1 MKRIYRALLLVISI
15 ITIANIPVGAQ
26 VNTPYSMYG
35 YGILGDRATSMQRQM
50 GSVGYAMNSGR
61 QINVMNPA
69 SYAAID
75 SLTFLFDMGAD
86 LSFLWSKEGASRK
99 TTIGGGVDYVTMQ
112 FPLCKFM
119 GASIG
124 LLPYSSVGY
133 AFGNDIRHGA
143 MENQGTG
150 GINEAY
156 LGISGKVKGFSV
168 GANIA
173 YSFGNI
179 RNDVFSRPETSGETL
194 FEHLMEIRDWNIL
207 IGAQY
212 TAPLSRSDRLTLGL
226 TYSPRKSL
234 HGNAWVT
241 QQETQST
248 NVPDTVGQ
256 IRLGGNYYT
265 PNCFGAGVSF
275 VHERTSRF
283 LVEFDFTFQ
292 EWSKSKY
299 APIVDTDDPSRI
311 VFAGMKFNNR
321 TRFALGAE
329 YVPDIRG
336 SYGKRIAYRLGGYYS
351 TDYLKIQSNSVREY
365 GVTAGVGLHTPGDK
379 TLVNIGLEWKHRDS
393 HPVALVAEN
402 YLNITVGINFNE
414 VWFWKRKIR

>member
-1 MKRIYRALLLVISI
+1 M
-15 ITIANIPVGAQ
+15 TVGIEAVSAQ

-35 YGILGDRATSMQRQM
+35 YGLIGDRATSMQRQM

-69 SYAAID
+69 SYASID

-86 LSFLWSKEGASRK
+86 LSFIWSKEGDTK
-99 TTIGGGVDYVTMQ
+99 NKNIGGGLDYVTMQ

-133 AFGNDIRHGA
+133 AFGNEISHGA

-156 LGISGKVKGFSV
+156 FGLSGKYAGFSL

-173 YSFGNI
+173 YAFGNI
-179 RNDVFSRPETSGETL
+179 QNDVYSRPATSGESL
-194 FEHLMEIRDWNIL
+194 FEHVMEIRDWSLL

-212 TAPLSRSDRLTLGL
+212 TKKLSRYDRMTLGL
-226 TYSPRKSL
+226 TYSPKKSL
-234 HGNAWVT
+234 HGNTWVT

-248 NVPDTVGQ
+248 TVPDTVGQ
-256 IRLGGNYYT
+256 MKLGGNFYT

-275 VHERTSRF
+275 VHERISR
-283 LVEFDFTFQ
+283 LMVEFDFTFQ
-292 EWSKSKY
+292 EWSKAKY
-299 APIVDTDDPSRI
+299 APIVDLDDPSKI
-311 VFAGMKFNNR
+311 VFAGMNFNNR

-329 YVPDIRG
+329 YVPDMRG

-351 TDYLKIQSNSVREY
+351 SDYLSIRSNSVREY

-379 TLVNIGLEWKHRDS
+379 TLINIGLEWKHRDS
-393 HPVALVAEN
+393 HPVSLVSEN

-414 VWFWKRKIR
+414 VWFWQRKIR

>member
-1 MKRIYRALLLVISI
+1 M
-15 ITIANIPVGAQ
+15 TVGIEAVSAQ

-35 YGILGDRATSMQRQM
+35 YGLIGDRATSMQRQM
-50 GSVGYAMNSGR
+50 GSVGYAMSSGR

-69 SYAAID
+69 SYASID

-86 LSFLWSKEGASRK
+86 LSFIWSKEGDTK
-99 TTIGGGVDYVTMQ
+99 NKNIGGGLDYVTMQ

-133 AFGNDIRHGA
+133 AFGNEISHGA

-156 LGISGKVKGFSV
+156 FGLSGKYAGLSL

-173 YSFGNI
+173 YAFGNI
-179 RNDVFSRPETSGETL
+179 QNDVYSRPATSGETL
-194 FEHLMEIRDWNIL
+194 FEHVMEIRDWSLL

-212 TAPLSRSDRLTLGL
+212 TKKLSRYDRLTLGL
-226 TYSPRKSL
+226 TYSPKKSL
-234 HGNAWVT
+234 HGNTWVT

-248 NVPDTVGQ
+248 TVPDTVGQ
-256 IRLGGNYYT
+256 MKLGGNFYT

-275 VHERTSRF
+275 VHERISR
-283 LVEFDFTFQ
+283 LMVEFDFTFQ
-292 EWSKSKY
+292 EWSKAKY
-299 APIVDTDDPSRI
+299 APIVDLDDPSKI
-311 VFAGMKFNNR
+311 VFAGMNFNNR

-329 YVPDIRG
+329 YVPDMRG

-351 TDYLKIQSNSVREY
+351 SDYLSIRSNSVREY

-379 TLVNIGLEWKHRDS
+379 TLINIGLEWKHRDS
-393 HPVALVAEN
+393 HPVSLVSEN

-414 VWFWKRKIR
+414 VWFWQRKIR

>member
-1 MKRIYRALLLVISI
+1 M
-15 ITIANIPVGAQ
+15 TVGIEAVSAQ

-35 YGILGDRATSMQRQM
+35 YGLIGDRATSMQRQM

-69 SYAAID
+69 SYASID

-86 LSFLWSKEGASRK
+86 LSFIWSKEGDTK
-99 TTIGGGVDYVTMQ
+99 NKNIGGGLDYVTMQ

-133 AFGNDIRHGA
+133 AFGNEISHGA

-156 LGISGKVKGFSV
+156 FGLSGKFAGFSL

-173 YSFGNI
+173 YAFGNI
-179 RNDVFSRPETSGETL
+179 QNDVYSRPATSGETL
-194 FEHLMEIRDWNIL
+194 FEHVMEIRDWSLL

-212 TAPLSRSDRLTLGL
+212 TKKLSRYDRMTLGL
-226 TYSPRKSL
+226 TYSPKKSL
-234 HGNAWVT
+234 HGNTWVT

-248 NVPDTVGQ
+248 TVPDTVGQ
-256 IRLGGNYYT
+256 MKLGGNFYT
-265 PNCFGAGVSF
+265 PSCFGAGVSF
-275 VHERTSRF
+275 VHERVSR
-283 LVEFDFTFQ
+283 LMVEFDFTFQ
-292 EWSKSKY
+292 EWSKAKY
-299 APIVDTDDPSRI
+299 APIVDLDDPSKI
-311 VFAGMKFNNR
+311 VFAGMNFNNR

-329 YVPDIRG
+329 YVPDMRG
-336 SYGKRIAYRLGGYYS
+336 SYGKRVAYRIGGYYS
-351 TDYLKIQSNSVREY
+351 SDYLSIRNNSVREY

-379 TLVNIGLEWKHRDS
+379 TLINIGLEWKHRDS
-393 HPVALVAEN
+393 HPVSLVSEN

-414 VWFWKRKIR
+414 VWFWQRKIR

>member
-1 MKRIYRALLLVISI
+1 M
-15 ITIANIPVGAQ
+15 TVGIEAVSAQ

-35 YGILGDRATSMQRQM
+35 YGLIGDRATSMQRQM
-50 GSVGYAMNSGR
+50 GSVGYAMSSGR

-69 SYAAID
+69 SYASID

-86 LSFLWSKEGASRK
+86 LSFIWSKEGDTK
-99 TTIGGGVDYVTMQ
+99 NKNIGGGLDYVTMQ

-133 AFGNDIRHGA
+133 AFGNEISHGA

-156 LGISGKVKGFSV
+156 FGLSGKYAGFSL

-173 YSFGNI
+173 YAFGNI
-179 RNDVFSRPETSGETL
+179 QNDVYSRPATSGETL
-194 FEHLMEIRDWNIL
+194 FEHVMEIRDWSLL

-212 TAPLSRSDRLTLGL
+212 TKKLSRYDRMTLGL
-226 TYSPRKSL
+226 TYSPKKSL
-234 HGNAWVT
+234 HGNTWVT

-248 NVPDTVGQ
+248 TVPDTVGQ
-256 IRLGGNYYT
+256 MKLGGNFYT

-275 VHERTSRF
+275 VHERISR
-283 LVEFDFTFQ
+283 LMVEFDFTFQ
-292 EWSKSKY
+292 EWSKAKY
-299 APIVDTDDPSRI
+299 APIVDLDDPSKI
-311 VFAGMKFNNR
+311 VFAGMNFNNR

-329 YVPDIRG
+329 YVPDMRG

-351 TDYLKIQSNSVREY
+351 SDYLSIRSNSVREY

-379 TLVNIGLEWKHRDS
+379 TLINIGLEWKHRDS
-393 HPVALVAEN
+393 HPVSLVSEN

-414 VWFWKRKIR
+414 VWFWQRKIR

>member
-1 MKRIYRALLLVISI
+1 M
-15 ITIANIPVGAQ
+15 TVGIEAVSAQ

-35 YGILGDRATSMQRQM
+35 YGLIGDRATSMQRQM
-50 GSVGYAMNSGR
+50 GSVGYAMSSGR

-69 SYAAID
+69 SYASID

-86 LSFLWSKEGASRK
+86 LSFIWSKEGDTK
-99 TTIGGGVDYVTMQ
+99 NKNIGGGLDYVTMQ

-133 AFGNDIRHGA
+133 AFGNEISHGA

-156 LGISGKVKGFSV
+156 FGLSGKYAGFSL

-173 YSFGNI
+173 YAFGNI
-179 RNDVFSRPETSGETL
+179 QNDVYSRPATSGETL
-194 FEHLMEIRDWNIL
+194 FEHVMEIRDWSLL

-212 TAPLSRSDRLTLGL
+212 TKKLSRYDRMTLGL
-226 TYSPRKSL
+226 TYSPKKSL
-234 HGNAWVT
+234 HGNTWVT

-248 NVPDTVGQ
+248 TVPDTVGQ
-256 IRLGGNYYT
+256 MKLGGNFYT

-275 VHERTSRF
+275 VHERISR
-283 LVEFDFTFQ
+283 LMVEFDFTFQ
-292 EWSKSKY
+292 EWSKAKY
-299 APIVDTDDPSRI
+299 APIVDLADPSKI
-311 VFAGMKFNNR
+311 VFAGMNFNNR

-329 YVPDIRG
+329 YVPDMRG

-351 TDYLKIQSNSVREY
+351 SDYLSIRSNSVREY

-379 TLVNIGLEWKHRDS
+379 TLINIGLEWKHRDS
-393 HPVALVAEN
+393 HPVSLVSEN
-402 YLNITVGINFNE
+402 CLNITVGINFNE
-414 VWFWKRKIR
+414 VWFWQRKIR

>member
-1 MKRIYRALLLVISI
+1 MLLISI
-15 ITIANIPVGAQ
+15 MTVGIEAVSAQ

-35 YGILGDRATSMQRQM
+35 YGLIGDRATSMQRQM

-69 SYAAID
+69 SYASID

-86 LSFLWSKEGASRK
+86 LSFIWSKEGDTK
-99 TTIGGGVDYVTMQ
+99 NKNIGGGLDYVTMQ

-133 AFGNDIRHGA
+133 AFGNEISHGA

-156 LGISGKVKGFSV
+156 FGLSGKYAGFSL

-173 YSFGNI
+173 YAFGNI
-179 RNDVFSRPETSGETL
+179 QNDVYSRPATSGESL
-194 FEHLMEIRDWNIL
+194 FEHVMEIRDWSLL

-212 TAPLSRSDRLTLGL
+212 TKKLSRYDRMTLGL
-226 TYSPRKSL
+226 TYSPKKSL
-234 HGNAWVT
+234 HGNTWVT

-248 NVPDTVGQ
+248 TVPDTVGQ
-256 IRLGGNYYT
+256 MKLGGNFYT

-275 VHERTSRF
+275 VHERISR
-283 LVEFDFTFQ
+283 LMVEFDFTFQ
-292 EWSKSKY
+292 EWSKAKY
-299 APIVDTDDPSRI
+299 APIVDLDDPSKI
-311 VFAGMKFNNR
+311 VFAGMNFNNR

-329 YVPDIRG
+329 YVPDMRG

-351 TDYLKIQSNSVREY
+351 SDYLSIRSNSVREY

-379 TLVNIGLEWKHRDS
+379 TLINIGLEWKHRDS
-393 HPVALVAEN
+393 HPVSLVSEN

-414 VWFWKRKIR
+414 VWFWQRKIR